1 MKKLVII
8 AHPHMDESNVHRA
21 WKEELLKLNAPDI
34 MVHDIYEAYPDGKI
48 DVASEQRLVEAHDC
62 IIFQFPVYWYSS
74 PALLKQWED
83 DVLSY
88 GWAYGTGGTA
98 LHGKELMVA
107 VSPGADNYGPEG
119 FAKYSV
125 HQLLRPFQ
133 ATSRL
138 IGTTYLKPFVTTGAA
153 SLTDSQLATQV
164 QQYHNYVLNDDLVAL
179 GDFE

>member
-1 MKKLVII
+1 MKTVVLVF
-8 AHPHMDESNVHRA
+8 HPHWEQSRVNKALVKGLDSQIEVRNMYQ
-21 WKEELLKLNAPDI
+21 L
-34 MVHDIYEAYPDGKI
+34 YPDFQI
-48 DVASEQRLVEAHDC
+48 DVATEHRVLEAADR
-62 IIFQFPVYWYSS
+62 IVLQFPMYWYSS

-125 HQLLRPFQ
+125 RQLLRPFQ

-164 QQYHNYVLNDDLVAL
+164 QQYHNYVRNDDLVAL